1 MQSVQIGNRLVGAH
15 SPCFIIA
22 EIGINHNGDVNLA
35 KRLIAIAYEAG
46 CDAVKFQ
53 KRDIELCYTAEELAA
68 PRESQWGKTNGDQ
81 KRGLELGQKDY
92 EEIDRYCRELGIMWS
107 ASPWDEPSVDFLEQF
122 ELPFY
127 KIPSARVRGEDDFL
141 MYVRSK
147 GRPIIMSTGACEEE
161 HIRHAVNVLGEENL
175 VLMHCVLTYPAAE
188 GTLNLRMIQTLQQWF
203 PHVPI
208 GYSGH
213 EVGLPTSVM
222 AAVLG
227 ACMVERHITVSRAIY
242 GSDQA
247 ASMEPQGITTLVRDI
262 RMWERERGD
271 GKKTVLQSE
280 LANFEKLRRK
290 RKLFA

>member
-1 MQSVQIGNRLVGAH
+1 MKVRIGDRSVGAGH
-15 SPCFIIA
+15 PCFVVA

-35 KRLIAIAYEAG
+35 KKLIDIARGAG

-53 KRDIELCYTAEELAA
+53 KRDIELCYTQEELAT
-68 PRESQWGKTNGDQ
+68 PRESPWGKTNGEQ
-81 KRGLELGQKDY
+81 KRGLEFNQEAY
-92 EEIDRYCRELGIMWS
+92 VEIDRHCREVGMMWT

-122 ELPFY
+122 NPPFY
-127 KIPSARVRGEDDFL
+127 KIPSARVRGEDEFL
-141 MYVRSK
+141 RYVRSK
-147 GRPIIMSTGACEEE
+147 GRPVVMSTGACDEDA
-161 HIRHAVNVLGEENL
+161 IRHAVNIVGEENL

-188 GTLNLRMIQTLQQWF
+188 GTLNLRMIETLKSWF
-203 PHVPI
+203 PNVPI

-227 ACMVERHITVSRAIY
+227 AAMVERHITTSRAIY

-247 ASMEPQGITTLVRDI
+247 ASMEPAGITTLVRDI

-271 GKKTVLQSE
+271 GQKTVLPGE

-290 RKLFA
+290 GKLYA